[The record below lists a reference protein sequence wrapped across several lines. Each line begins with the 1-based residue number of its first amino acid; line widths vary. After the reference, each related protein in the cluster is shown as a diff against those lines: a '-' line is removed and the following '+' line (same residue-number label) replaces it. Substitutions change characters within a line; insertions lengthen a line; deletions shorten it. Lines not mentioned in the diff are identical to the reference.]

1 METQRRL
8 PIQARRPVV
17 NYLPK
22 LPDEALHII
31 DLFLRKPHPTAVM
44 IAELTFRRDF
54 YEDGIE
60 IGYFVENLPA
70 MRYTRKGYLSFSP
83 LKYFED
89 GECVETGIVER
100 VRLRRLKENFLRER
114 GSNEPLAPD
123 SHDIVQEFLRLS
135 RIPEGRDSLIEF
147 LSLHLDPS
155 DYDFLSH

>member
-1 METQRRL
+1 M
-8 PIQARRPVV
+8 PSQARRPVV

-44 IAELTFRRDF
+44 IAKLTFRRTF

-70 MRYTRKGYLSFSP
+70 MRYNRKGYDSFSP
-83 LKYFED
+83 LKYFESD
-89 GECVETGIVER
+89 GECVETGGAAR

-114 GSNEPLAPD
+114 GSNAPLAPD
-123 SHDIVQEFLRLS
+123 VVELVKEFLRLYNN
-135 RIPEGRDSLIEF
+135 PAADSF
-147 LSLHLDPS
+147 
-155 DYDFLSH
+155 